1 MGDPEQ
7 LPATVLSKKAQ
18 DIGCNQSL
26 FERVYQC
33 FKFENI
39 NPIKMLSIQ
48 YRMHPE
54 ICSFP
59 SKQFYRGKLTT
70 DPWEPLIQMIN
81 FFSNSLSFI
90 YRKAIER
97 RSKFLFKPYLVFNL
111 SYSQEVDSD
120 NEGWVLVK
128 NVTAIHRFLL

>member
-1 MGDPEQ
+1 
-7 LPATVLSKKAQ
+7 
-18 DIGCNQSL
+18 
-26 FERVYQC
+26 
-33 FKFENI
+33 
-39 NPIKMLSIQ
+39 MLSIQ

-120 NEGWVLVK
+120 NENENTKEDTNK
-128 NVTAIHRFLL
+128 NSLYFQVVTNNFKDQTDALHTTELQSTADRNQKI